1 MAWPTPELAAVTKMS
16 MSSAVFIQV
25 SLKVPHV
32 QVHYTYEAVY

>member
-1 MAWPTPELAAVTKMS
+1 MAFANTGLAAVTKIS

-32 QVHYTYEAVY
+32 QVHYIYEAVY